1 MRRRTWYRKI
11 LGKALYINDLRKI
24 NLAFWSRKCYNIHI
38 FRRTEPTILDG
49 SISKT
54 STPLIG
60 DKCLR
65 FWRLMM
71 GERLVVRSSTNETF
85 PPTFT
90 SNKGQNND

>member
-49 SISKT
+49 SISKHLLLLLAIKM
-54 STPLIG
+54 SPLLALNDGGKVG
-60 DKCLR
+60 D
-65 FWRLMM
+65 
-71 GERLVVRSSTNETF
+71 
-85 PPTFT
+85 
-90 SNKGQNND
+90 